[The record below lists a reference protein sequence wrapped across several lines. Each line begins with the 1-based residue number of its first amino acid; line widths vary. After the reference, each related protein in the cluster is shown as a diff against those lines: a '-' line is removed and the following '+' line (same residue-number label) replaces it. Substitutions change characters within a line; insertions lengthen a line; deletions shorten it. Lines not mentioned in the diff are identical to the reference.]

1 MAIIY
6 VISIKNALLTSD
18 LSDSESAKLFFTNMI
33 SEIAVDNIV
42 IDFSGVKQMNH
53 LFALQYLKG
62 KQSMSLK
69 KVIKEICVPKNICQ
83 MIKVAQ
89 KEMDRSSRKSLYKK
103 EIMQNKLTAD

>member
-1 MAIIY
+1 
-6 VISIKNALLTSD
+6 
-18 LSDSESAKLFFTNMI
+18 
-33 SEIAVDNIV
+33 
-42 IDFSGVKQMNH
+42 MNH
-53 LFALQYLKG
+53 LFALQYLKS

-69 KVIKEICVPKNICQ
+69 KAIKEICVPKNIYL